1 MRGKPDQR
9 RDPVR
14 RERIIPA
21 HAGQT
26 RVVRAA
32 AGQGPDH
39 PRACG
44 ANGWVSWLLAT
55 ARGSSPRMRGKPQ
68 PLGNLRRKPR
78 IIPAHAGQ
86 TRTGGGGRLGKP
98 DHPRACGANNGY
110 VSGYGPLDGSSP
122 RMRGKRPEH
131 RGPNGRGRIIP
142 AHAGQTPP
150 SAPSCR
156 RRPDHPRA
164 CGANSIRHP
173 FAVTA
178 LGSSPRMRGKQRP
191 VAPKRVAVRIIPAH
205 AGQTDLPYGR
215 AIESTDHPRACGAN
229 AHQRGGQHAQTGS
242 SPRMRGKL
250 FGTPDTWNHPRIIP
264 AHAGQTHRQT
274 IRDSSR
280 ADHPRACGANQL
292 RQSRYSPPGGSSP
305 RMRGKRFVPWDT
317 QPILRIIPAHAG
329 QTRNACM
336 NGPAFSDHPRACGA
350 NSGSRLPSTST
361 SGSSPR
367 MRGKLTCCVILQM

>member
-1 MRGKPDQR
+1 MRGKPARHARGQQGR
-9 RDPVR
+9 RIIPAHAGQTR
-14 RERIIPA
+14 RQTVVGARLVVAADDVHHRQERIIPA

-26 RVVRAA
+26 TSRTRTACST
-32 AGQGPDH
+32 PDH

-44 ANGWVSWLLAT
+44 ANQISVVIPFDVN
-55 ARGSSPRMRGKPQ
+55 GSSPRMRGK
-68 PLGNLRRKPR
+68 LGWSGRRRAKARIIPAHAGQTVGCHGCWRRLADHPRACGANLNHWGIYGVSPGSSPRMRGKLSGARRRVRRRR

-264 AHAGQTHRQT
+264 AHAGQTR
-274 IRDSSR
+274 RRSC
-280 ADHPRACGANQL
+280 P
-292 RQSRYSPPGGSSP
+292 SP
-305 RMRGKRFVPWDT
+305 
-317 QPILRIIPAHAG
+317 
-329 QTRNACM
+329 
-336 NGPAFSDHPRACGA
+336 
-350 NSGSRLPSTST
+350 
-361 SGSSPR
+361 
-367 MRGKLTCCVILQM
+367 